1 MYFCTNKQKIGM
13 KKNHITTLILIFLFA
28 GCKTSL
34 SQNQLTPNSFF
45 INGEFTMPSIVTH
58 SYSEFLSLQYIIPYI
73 AHPEGADEVKMPATM
88 FFCNEDEYD
97 NFWGN
102 TNFVEIE
109 LDVKGLKHRLQP
121 LVSEKLKLAINDL
134 EDAEIKFKVRGT
146 DGVFRS
152 WKSAE
157 RIWSNRIEREIV
169 YHREHILPTDTLS
182 NQFLDEIKNLGVQK
196 KYLEQAA
203 LIFWIENNYSPK
215 MMFGKLHKG
224 PLYASCAAPGTS
236 HHSLGIAID
245 LDIATLR
252 NPKSLEIMAK
262 HGFFRCIVSDFAHFV
277 YLGEEFNDPEFLKS
291 KKIKWVKHADGSTYM
306 KYEL

>member
-1 MYFCTNKQKIGM
+1 M
-13 KKNHITTLILIFLFA
+13 KKAYIVAILFTLLLFQNSQLQAQGQITP
-28 GCKTSL
+28 S
-34 SQNQLTPNSFF
+34 SFF
-45 INGEFTMPSIVTH
+45 ENGKFIMPNIVTH

-73 AHPEGADEVKMPATM
+73 AHPIGKSEVKTTATM
-88 FFCNEDEYD
+88 FFNSEEEYD
-97 NFWGN
+97 TFWQN
-102 TNFVEIE
+102 TDFVEIE
-109 LDVKGLKHRLQP
+109 LDAKGVKHRLQP
-121 LVSEKLKLAINDL
+121 LVAKKLNDAIKDL
-134 EDAEIKFKVRGT
+134 EAAGIKFKVRGR

-152 WKSAE
+152 WRSAE

-169 YHREHILPTDTLS
+169 YHRGLLESSDTLS

-203 LIFWIENNYSPK
+203 LIFWIENNYTPK

-245 LDIATLR
+245 LDIVTLR
-252 NPKSLEIMAK
+252 NSQSLKIMAK

-277 YLGEEFNDPEFLKS
+277 YLGEQFNDPEFLKS
-291 KKIKWVKHADGSTYM
+291 KKIKWVKHADGSEYM